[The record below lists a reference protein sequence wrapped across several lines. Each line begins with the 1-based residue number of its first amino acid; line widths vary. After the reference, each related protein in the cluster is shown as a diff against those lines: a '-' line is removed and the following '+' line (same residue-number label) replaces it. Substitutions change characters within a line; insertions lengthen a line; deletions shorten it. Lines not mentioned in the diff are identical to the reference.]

1 MRESPTAAKAYALLK
16 KAVLKRVSI
25 GCDDV
30 KSKVVEIKRFH
41 KLAPSVRFFWPPGRT
56 RCRVNERYG
65 DVTSTTE
72 FARGSDS
79 SIGQLSLPSL
89 SMSHGRKSDDWMQ
102 KVHESQRNTVFPDT
116 ARNFGGFWGGLYRQK
131 LNTAQ
136 SVGMLCSC
144 RVLHRIF
151 CQRGRP
157 ELAQR
162 AGTILAKDFLRL
174 WSISPALLAPFTIFS
189 PTSLE
194 NETHEIEFHDV
205 SNRSLTQSGV
215 TH

>member
-89 SMSHGRKSDDWMQ
+89 SMSHGLKSDDWMQ

-131 LNTAQ
+131 LNAVQ
-136 SVGMLCSC
+136 SAGLL
-144 RVLHRIF
+144 VLVVFYIAWF
-151 CQRGRP
+151 VALIGEAWPRGP
-157 ELAQR
+157 EPFWEK
-162 AGTILAKDFLRL
+162 ILHGYGLYFLMSL
-174 WSISPALLAPFTIFS
+174 PLVLFFPSTSQQNASHYKAIALTDPRGGI
-189 PTSLE
+189 
-194 NETHEIEFHDV
+194 
-205 SNRSLTQSGV
+205 G
-215 TH
+215 